1 MAATRGLAAI
11 LRDAAKTPL
20 LRMRPEIASRLLRI
34 RLGRILSKIFKDFSG
49 NFSVTLN
56 VLVIPVT
63 QAFRIRTMLFPYVTE
78 HADEA

>member
-1 MAATRGLAAI
+1 MDGRARTAPVAAEHEWT
-11 LRDAAKTPL
+11 
-20 LRMRPEIASRLLRI
+20 IAVDGQPDRRARVGPVRLN
-34 RLGRILSKIFKDFSG
+34 KIFKDFSG